1 MTFSEVATG
10 GVLWKN
16 LFLNISPYSQAGYY
30 ENFKN
35 NYFEENLLTVA
46 PDFLKLL
53 QNSGEQLLLYWLF
66 NYVQIIYKQVMSN

>member
-16 LFLNISPYSQAGYY
+16 LFLNISPYSQAGHY

-66 NYVQIIYKQVMSN
+66 NYVQIIYKQAMSN

>member
-16 LFLNISPYSQAGYY
+16 LFLNISPYSQAEYY